1 MITHNFNAITII
13 QLNMF
18 FQFVLIIALP
28 IIGWLSYYISA
39 SLYKSLKKN
48 DNKYARLIQVL
59 TALLIFAALMGLIVF
74 FIISSITLER

>member
-1 MITHNFNAITII
+1 
-13 QLNMF
+13 MF

-39 SLYKSLKKN
+39 SLYKSL
-48 DNKYARLIQVL
+48 NKYARLIQVF
-59 TALLIFAALMGLIVF
+59 TALLIFAALMALIVF